1 MGGNKMEQ
9 EVICSQ
15 CGGRGQISILD
26 EQTFVA
32 TGIVKWLERICLHCN
47 GKGFILLDTEKLVKK

>member
-1 MGGNKMEQ
+1 MKIVTCPQ
-9 EVICSQ
+9 CS
-15 CGGRGQISILD
+15 GRGMVSILD
-26 EQTFVA
+26 EQTLDK